1 MTQVIDVTVLDAPA
15 PIAVTVEDAAGSLV
29 NLTVDSEPTPITIQV
44 GPEAGPPGPAG
55 SGATEFT
62 FPTPAATWTIHHGLG
77 RHPTVQ
83 LIDTT
88 GGQFDGD
95 VEFPDLLTV
104 VVTHAQPTAGTAQ
117 LI

>member
-1 MTQVIDVTVLDAPA
+1 MTQVIDVTVEQPT
-15 PIAVTVEDAAGSLV
+15 PITLTVEDATGTTV
-29 NLTVDSEPTPITIQV
+29 DLTVNSEPTPILIEV

-55 SGATEFT
+55 AGATEFT
-62 FPTPAATWTIHHGLG
+62 FATPAATWTIHHGLG

-83 LIDTT
+83 LIDTA